1 MLMIRRH
8 EIELL
13 LDMQSCIDAVEHA
26 FRARGEGDPAS
37 SGVIGLELSDGSL
50 HAKLGA
56 LTLSRPYA
64 VAKVNAN
71 FPGNPVRYGL
81 PTIQGVLLLFDASS
95 GKPLACM
102 DSGLITAMRT
112 AATTAVAAQYLA
124 LPRAS
129 SIAFIGCGIQARAHL
144 DALFL
149 VRGIKRLTAFD
160 LNGTTADQFADYA
173 RERFQIV
180 AEVAGDVGRAA
191 IGSEIIVTSTP
202 SRQPF
207 LKSGDVA
214 AGTFVAAVGA
224 DNEHKNEISADLLE
238 QAVVVVDD
246 LDQCSRMGDLHHAL
260 AQGVIQ
266 QSHVRCAL
274 DQIVAGL
281 APGRLS
287 DDEIIVFDS
296 TGVAIEDVA
305 AAAVVYERAEN
316 TGAGFV
322 VALSQ
327 QTV

>member
-1 MLMIRRH
+1 MRVLSRL
-8 EIELL
+8 EIEAL
-13 LDMQSCIDAVEHA
+13 LDMQSCIDAVEQA
-26 FRARGEGDPAS
+26 FRARGEGGRAS
-37 SGVIGLELSDGSL
+37 SGTIGLELEDGSL
-50 HAKLGA
+50 HAKLGT

-71 FPGNPVRYGL
+71 FPGNPVRYDL
-81 PTIQGVLLLFDASS
+81 PTIQGVLLLFDASN
-95 GKPLACM
+95 GKPLASM

-112 AATTAVAAQYLA
+112 AATTAVAAKYLA
-124 LPRAS
+124 LRRAS

-144 DALFL
+144 EALRL
-149 VRGIKRLTAFD
+149 VRGIERLTVFD
-160 LNGTTADQFADYA
+160 LNRTAADRFAADA
-173 RERFQIV
+173 RERFQIA
-180 AEVAGDVGRAA
+180 AEVVADARRAS

-207 LKSGDVA
+207 LKPADVA

-224 DNEHKNEISADLLE
+224 DNEHKNEISADLLR

-260 AQGVIQ
+260 AQGVVQ
-266 QSHVRCAL
+266 PGHVRCSL

-316 TGAGFV
+316 TGAGLV
-322 VALSQ
+322 VA
-327 QTV
+327 